1 MELLELQQRFN
12 LDEVGQTKKK
22 VSPTSIGGL
31 LSTDFSVTKGDV
43 ILFCVP
49 ENRAN
54 GSSEDAWTRQFR
66 EQLYCLFPESGSAIV
81 DWGNLKLG
89 SSYADSLV
97 VVQEVCE
104 HILKHG
110 GFPLVLG
117 GGHDLTK
124 AIALSL
130 QEAESEVHLGLLDS
144 KLDVGDTEDGLHA
157 GNYLSDFIV
166 NHSHFIYDIHC
177 MGVQRYFVDPEIL
190 QLWNGLKLGLTRLGE
205 CKNKISSLEP
215 FIRDLDVFS
224 IDLGVLESASFMG
237 SGNGPN
243 GINSWEFCQIS
254 KYAGMADRLQLLGLF
269 GLNTTLSVN
278 HALLLAEFVWCFVE
292 GYAMRVGDYPVGPKD
307 GHRKFTVAMDQEVAQ
322 ELMFFQ
328 STKSGRWW
336 FQAPSANLN
345 QNQPIR
351 KNWVS
356 CSYEDYQSALENK
369 IPALWWKWLDKNA

>member
-12 LDEVGQTKKK
+12 QDEVIQYKKK
-22 VSPTSIGGL
+22 AFPNSIGGL
-31 LSTDFSVTKGDV
+31 LNTDFSEVKGAIV
-43 ILFCVP
+43 VFCVA

-54 GSSEDAWTRQFR
+54 GKSEESWTRQVR
-66 EQLYCLFPESGSAIV
+66 EQLYSLFPESGAAIL

-89 SSYADSLV
+89 STYADTLV
-97 VVQEVCE
+97 VLQEVTE
-104 HILKHG
+104 HILKQG
-110 GFPLVLG
+110 GFPLVMG

-124 AIALSL
+124 ALALSL
-130 QEAESEVHLGLLDS
+130 KGAESEVHLGLLDA

-157 GNYLSDFIV
+157 GNFLSDFII
-166 NHSHFIYDIHC
+166 NHSQFVYDIHC
-177 MGVQRYFVDPEIL
+177 MGVQRYFVDPEIV
-190 QLWNGLKLGLTRLGE
+190 QLWNGLNLGMTRLGE
-205 CKNKISSLEP
+205 CKNTISTLEP
-215 FIRDLDVFS
+215 CIRDLDVFS
-224 IDLGVLESASFMG
+224 IDLGVLELASF
-237 SGNGPN
+237 SGANNGPN
-243 GINSWEFCQIS
+243 GINAWEFCQIS

-269 GLNTTLSVN
+269 GLDTTLSAN

-307 GHRKFTVAMDQEVAQ
+307 GHRKFTVTMDQEVTQ

-336 FQAPSANLN
+336 FQAPPTSLN